1 MTSTVKSKYSKSCYW
16 NIPVNVIIFRCTKS
30 ILLTGF
36 HCIPLRRFTG
46 EAIDVTHDGA
56 LIGDVT
62 VRKFD
67 DVFAGLWLL

>member
-1 MTSTVKSKYSKSCYW
+1 MHIDMHSVE
-16 NIPVNVIIFRCTKS
+16 VRDVI
-30 ILLTGF
+30 L
-36 HCIPLRRFTG
+36 IPLRRFTG

-67 DVFAGLWLL
+67 DIIAGLWLL